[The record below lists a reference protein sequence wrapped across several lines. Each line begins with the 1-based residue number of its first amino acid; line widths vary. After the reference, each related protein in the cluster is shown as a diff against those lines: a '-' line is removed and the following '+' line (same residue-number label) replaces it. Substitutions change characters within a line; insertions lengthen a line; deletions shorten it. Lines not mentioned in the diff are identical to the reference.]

1 MGADTALQLMTQMLW
16 TSFLVAAPLL
26 LVTLVVGVLIGVF
39 QVVTQLQEMSLS
51 YVPKLAAAFF
61 VLVVAGPWMLN
72 RLVAFATSLYAGIPN
87 IR

>member
-1 MGADTALQLMTQMLW
+1 MSQDQALQLMTQLFW

-26 LVTLVVGVLIGVF
+26 VATLVVGLIVGVF

-51 YVPKLAAAFF
+51 YVPKLVVAFF
-61 VLVVAGPWMLN
+61 VLLALGPWMLS
-72 RLVAFATSLYAGIPN
+72 RLMAYAADLYAGIPL